1 MLGLDQILTPV
12 TSLHAFSA
20 PDRIYIIHFAL
31 GFTCFCFQTLFA
43 RVTPRVL
50 GRIRI
55 VVLLACSLPSA
66 ICLRLCFGESSEP
79 NDHSSVCVFASQDM
93 LVRAAWLEVFLLV
106 GFGRRVAHVAGLFVF
121 HDPTWV
127 R

>member
-1 MLGLDQILTPV
+1 MLGLDQILTAV
-12 TSLHAFSA
+12 TSLHVFST
-20 PDRIYIIHFAL
+20 PDHIYIIYVAL

-55 VVLLACSLPSA
+55 VVLLACSLPSV
-66 ICLRLCFGESSEP
+66 ICLRLCFGESSES
-79 NDHSSVCVFASQDM
+79 NDRSSVCVFASQDT

-106 GFGRRVAHVAGLFVF
+106 GFGRRVAYVAGPFVF